1 MASACKQSET
11 VRQRKLRTRGRA
23 RKNALANNGTTKS
36 RAELFAV
43 KG

>member
-1 MASACKQSET
+1 MASACKQTET
-11 VRQRKLRTRGRA
+11 VRHRKLRTRGRA
-23 RKNALANNGTTKS
+23 RKNALANQGTTKP

>member
-1 MASACKQSET
+1 MASACKQSQT
-11 VRQRKLRTRGRA
+11 IRKRKLRTRGKA
-23 RKNALANNGTTKS
+23 RKNALENHGTTAS

>member
-1 MASACKQSET
+1 MASACKQTET
-11 VRQRKLRTRGRA
+11 VRQRKLRTRGKA
-23 RKNALANNGTTKS
+23 RKNALANHGTTKP